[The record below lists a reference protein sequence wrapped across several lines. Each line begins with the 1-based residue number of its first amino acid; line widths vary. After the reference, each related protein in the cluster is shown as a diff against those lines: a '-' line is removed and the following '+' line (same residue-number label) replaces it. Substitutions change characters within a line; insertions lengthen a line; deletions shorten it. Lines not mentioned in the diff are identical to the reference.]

1 MGGAGLES
9 SRRPWIRILASP
21 TGLAS
26 LDLLNRIRI
35 LASPTGLATLDLLN
49 RIRILA
55 SPTGLASLDLLN
67 ECQRT
72 RLNRGGGQ

>member
-9 SRRPWIRILASP
+9 SRPPW
-21 TGLAS
+21 
-26 LDLLNRIRI
+26 IRI